1 MEPIKEEITQ
11 KCCTLFTKYGTKSI
25 TMDDIA
31 RELGMSKKTIY
42 QHFSDKDDVVM
53 AFMVRFIEEQ
63 KVHILDTKKQ
73 SENVIDELIKG
84 TEYMKAMMAYMNPS
98 LVFDLKKYHAKSW
111 AVYLDFKKNFLENF
125 ILDCF
130 KRGVDEGYYRKDINA
145 KILSRMR
152 IEQVEMGFNQDLF
165 PQSEFNLGDIQGE
178 LFTHFMYGVATLKGH
193 KLINKYKQITEEE

>member
-11 KCCTLFTKYGTKSI
+11 KCCMLFTKYGTKSI

-53 AFMVRFIEEQ
+53 AFMIQFIDLQ
-63 KVHILDTKKQ
+63 KTHIEATKKE
-73 SENVIDELIKG
+73 SENVIDEMIKS
-84 TEYMKAMMAYMNPS
+84 TEHMKTMMSSMNPS
-98 LVFDLKKYHAKSW
+98 LVFDLRKYHPKSW

-130 KRGVDEGYYRKDINA
+130 NRGIEQGYYRKDLGT
-145 KILSRMR
+145 KILARMR
-152 IEQVEMGFNQDLF
+152 VEEVEWGFNQDFF
-165 PQSEFNLGDIQGE
+165 PQSEFALADVQAE
-178 LFTHFMYGVATLKGH
+178 LFTHFMYGIATLKGH